1 MRQIDHL
8 VLPVTTLTLAR
19 SRLAALG
26 FTVAP
31 DARHPFG
38 TGNCCVFFANRTY
51 LEPITV
57 VDRAAADIAAAQ
69 GTVFVR
75 RVKRFTE
82 RQGEGMAMVALKSGD
97 AEADGAAFDQAG
109 FGGEPT
115 FRFARPAA
123 QPDGSSAE
131 IGVVLAFAQD
141 DSAPDAG
148 FFACQHLD
156 PERLYR
162 PELLDHPN
170 GCAGIGAVAA
180 VAEAPE
186 AFAGFVGAAVGSAE
200 DGEAPARLLS
210 PEAFRERYG
219 LAAPDPRRGLLF
231 AAIEL
236 EVADIDRVATFAGT
250 SAIRHG
256 GFLVVPPAPGLSVAL
271 AFRTANG

>member
-51 LEPITV
+51 LEPVTV
-57 VDRAAADIAAAQ
+57 VDRAAADIAAAK

-75 RVKRFTE
+75 RVKRFNE
-82 RQGEGMAMVALKSGD
+82 RHGEGMAMLALKSED
-97 AEADGAAFDQAG
+97 AEADLAAFDAAG
-109 FGGEPT
+109 FGGGPP
-115 FRFARPAA
+115 FRFTRPAT

-131 IGVVLAFAQD
+131 IGVVLGFAED
-141 DSAPDAG
+141 DAAPNAG

-156 PERLYR
+156 AARLYR
-162 PELLDHPN
+162 PELIEHGN
-170 GCAGIGAVAA
+170 GCAGVSAVTAI
-180 VAEAPE
+180 AEAPE
-186 AFAGFVGAAVGSAE
+186 TFERFVGAAVGSGE
-200 DGEAPARLLS
+200 DGAGPVRLM
-210 PEAFRERYG
+210 PPDAFREHYG

-236 EVADIDRVATFAGT
+236 EVAGLDRVAAFAGA
-250 SAIRHG
+250 SAIRHD

-271 AFRTANG
+271 AFRAADG